1 MIFLLSYTDDDFG
14 ARIIE
19 QLMPYVSN
27 SSFEDYFVCFRFSTG
42 KAHYA
47 EVYKRTRTAG
57 SDSPSATKIIS
68 SKISSLLLLQIA
80 GQSAFD
86 RNLFSKLMSSTDYII
101 STFHKSSTTQ
111 KSKTLLDG
119 MRQVGNTNVKLVELE
134 LMEQRLLAV
143 DLDQSETDEQNSEE
157 TEGEWNFQYVPA
169 PAGDRE
175 GLDVHFIDF
184 PLDKP
189 STDISFVLG
198 RLRLERPITDLPG
211 PNSDQNRDLRDA
223 GRELVPLVAEL
234 QAIKSKYQSDDV
246 ADMQVNE
253 GYKSIEQ
260 IWRRIWFGHTSQNP
274 TQSNQYGHRIL

>member
-19 QLMPYVSN
+19 QLIPYVSN
-27 SSFEDYFVCFRFSTG
+27 SSFEDYFVCIRFLPNKT
-42 KAHYA
+42 KFA
-47 EVYKRTRTAG
+47 EVYKRTRALG
-57 SDSPSATKIIS
+57 SELSSTSKLIS
-68 SKISSLLLLQIA
+68 SKISPRKLLEIV
-80 GQSAFD
+80 GPTTFEK
-86 RNLFSKLMSSTDYII
+86 NLFSKLMRSADYIV
-101 STFHKSSTTQ
+101 STMHRDSTTS
-111 KSKTLLDG
+111 KSTTLLKG
-119 MRQVGNTNVKLVELE
+119 MHQIGNRNVKIVELE

-143 DLDQSETDEQNSEE
+143 DLNLSETDEQNSEE
-157 TEGEWNFQYVPA
+157 TEGEWNFQYVPS

-211 PNSDQNRDLRDA
+211 PNSDQNRELRDA

-246 ADMQVNE
+246 AEMQVNE

-274 TQSNQYGHRIL
+274 TQLNQYGPRIL